1 MFVMAA
7 LTMSGHSDGEWI
19 ADEHAAELTLLRL

>member
-1 MFVMAA
+1 MFVMA
-7 LTMSGHSDGEWI
+7 LPMSGHSDGEWI